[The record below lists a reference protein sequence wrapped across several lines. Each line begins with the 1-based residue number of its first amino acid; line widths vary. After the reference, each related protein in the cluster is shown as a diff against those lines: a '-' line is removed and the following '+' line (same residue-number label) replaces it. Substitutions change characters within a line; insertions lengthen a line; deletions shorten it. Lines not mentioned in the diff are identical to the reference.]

1 MELKDRKKMN
11 NLPKFQI
18 GADAPSYFSNTTSS
32 MDWLKSHN
40 AGPISITSTPQW
52 NNSLQLPQYKILK
65 PTPSYGQSAQKG
77 TGGGSTL
84 GKAGNIIT
92 SAVNFTGSAIDAY
105 TLDRSE
111 GQIEANA
118 GSRNVYAGDWAW
130 QKQNDV
136 DQQKEMDALRKQNT
150 SNTLATTGSGAAL
163 GAAIGSI
170 FPGAGTIIGGAIGAI
185 AGLGIGL
192 LGGSSRSHKLRKRM
206 YNAQQNINRSNNY
219 AFASA
224 QGDYLN
230 QDYDLNHAYTQ
241 DDQLYVANAGK
252 DQGGTMKKKLPHY
265 DVGKV
270 ATPYGWKKGAVNSVI
285 GQDEPIADLE
295 NGFGFV
301 PHMAGGKAGKEENVP
316 SGIQSNDQNTVF
328 STKYGYGDYVRPVVE
343 TLHEKNKPVIKQQ
356 SLLNRYGNLL
366 GTLGKHTAE
375 LNQAEMKKNTKEEM
389 AFLNNAAEMQKN
401 DLRRLA
407 DNNVHYDD
415 GKNELG
421 VPGWMRAIPTA
432 AGLLAGWNQLNW
444 WKRQPINMPD
454 IYAANPNEGRALS
467 ALASIRSNPYGPLRQ
482 MQDVERR
489 AVANTNGMGGLS
501 GSQRYLANVAS
512 TLGLQRNY
520 ADILNAAQ
528 AQNNQYKANY
538 ASSAL
543 QAGQAD
549 AARRMEANQFGYNAY
564 TAAHGR
570 KVKGVETGIANI
582 LNAMNSG
589 YANEFKYRMGNKT
602 LGMYQQS
609 LDEEKKRL
617 AAEYNKPTYV
627 VTPTY
632 AAGTYTPVLT
642 YDNWRYN
649 PYNTSQMFVAQPFTL
664 NKRRV

>member
-1 MELKDRKKMN
+1 
-11 NLPKFQI
+11 
-18 GADAPSYFSNTTSS
+18 
-32 MDWLKSHN
+32 
-40 AGPISITSTPQW
+40 
-52 NNSLQLPQYKILK
+52 
-65 PTPSYGQSAQKG
+65 
-77 TGGGSTL
+77 
-84 GKAGNIIT
+84 
-92 SAVNFTGSAIDAY
+92 
-105 TLDRSE
+105 
-111 GQIEANA
+111 
-118 GSRNVYAGDWAW
+118 
-130 QKQNDV
+130 
-136 DQQKEMDALRKQNT
+136 
-150 SNTLATTGSGAAL
+150 
-163 GAAIGSI
+163 
-170 FPGAGTIIGGAIGAI
+170 
-185 AGLGIGL
+185 
-192 LGGSSRSHKLRKRM
+192 
-206 YNAQQNINRSNNY
+206 
-219 AFASA
+219 
-224 QGDYLN
+224 
-230 QDYDLNHAYTQ
+230 
-241 DDQLYVANAGK
+241 
-252 DQGGTMKKKLPHY
+252 MKKKLPHY

-301 PHMAGGKAGKEENVP
+301 PHMSGGKSGKNENVP

-328 STKYGYGDYVRPVVE
+328 STKYGYADYVRPVVE

-356 SLLNRYGNLL
+356 SLLNKYGNLL
-366 GTLGKHTAE
+366 GTLGKRTAE
-375 LNQAEMKKNTKEEM
+375 LNHTEMQKNTKGEM

-401 DLRRLA
+401 DVRRQL
-407 DNNVHYDD
+407 DGDVHYDD

-520 ADILNAAQ
+520 ADVLNAAQ
-528 AQNNQYKANY
+528 AQNNQYRANY

-589 YANEFKYRMGNKT
+589 FSNEFKYRMGNKT

-609 LDEEKKRL
+609 LDNEEKAL
-617 AAEYNKPTYV
+617 AAKYKEPTYV
-627 VTPTY
+627 ATPTY
-632 AAGTYTPVLT
+632 APTYTYAPMLT
-642 YDNWRYN
+642 YRNWRYAN
-649 PYNTSQMFVAQPFTL
+649 PDISQMFKVQPYFKT
-664 NKRRV
+664 K